1 MLMLESI
8 TCVCTSRSSNRSSN
22 FPIVEEIYEH
32 IGVCTWRKR
41 RMVQGNWKPIDGVRS
56 MYLFKVH
63 RLDNLLQPLH
73 NSTHLL

>member
-1 MLMLESI
+1 
-8 TCVCTSRSSNRSSN
+8 
-22 FPIVEEIYEH
+22 
-32 IGVCTWRKR
+32 
-41 RMVQGNWKPIDGVRS
+41 MVQGNWKPIDGVRS